1 MTVNFIGEAIPE
13 GADRAWFESFNFADP
28 YSGASKFTRS
38 KWAIDREHGVFCT
51 YLNGPGDKIPEERP
65 AFYVLGFKDGTVI
78 KLVTFDYYEI
88 FLKDSELGMFT
99 YYVERAIV
107 PSGTLYSDDD
117 LREMIEKGW
126 TTFVEY
132 EARGI
137 FDDKQHLVFADDCI
151 QREQG

>member
-1 MTVNFIGEAIPE
+1 MTVHFIGEDIPQ
-13 GADRAWFESFNFADP
+13 GADRAWFDRFNFKDP
-28 YSGASKFTRS
+28 YSGASKFTQS
-38 KWAIDREHGVFCT
+38 EWAIDREHGIFCT
-51 YLNGPGDKIPEERP
+51 FLGGPGNKIPEECP

-78 KLVTFDYYEI
+78 SLELFSYYQM
-88 FLKDSELGMFT
+88 FRKSSVLGMFT
-99 YYVERAIV
+99 YYVERAYV
-107 PSGTLYSDDD
+107 PAGVSYSDEE

>member
-38 KWAIDREHGVFCT
+38 KWAIDRENGIFCT
-51 YLNGPGDKIPEERP
+51 FLNGPGDKIPENRP
-65 AFYVLGFKDGTVI
+65 SFYVLGFKDGTVI
-78 KLVTFDYYEI
+78 NLEIFDYYEI
-88 FLKDSELGMFT
+88 FLKDSELGVFT

-117 LREMIEKGW
+117 LREMIKKGW
-126 TTFVEY
+126 MAYRNY
-132 EARGI
+132 ETKR
-137 FDDKQHLVFADDCI
+137 DYHLAFADDCI
-151 QREQG
+151 QRRQG

>member
-1 MTVNFIGEAIPE
+1 MTFNFIGETIPE
-13 GADRAWFESFNFADP
+13 GADRAWFDRFNFENP
-28 YSGASKFTRS
+28 YSGASKFKRS
-38 KWAIDREHGVFCT
+38 KWAIDREHGIFCT
-51 YLNGPGDKIPEERP
+51 FLGGPGDKIPEERP

>member
-78 KLVTFDYYEI
+78 RLELFDYYEI
-88 FLKDSELGMFT
+88 FHKDSELGMFT
-99 YYVERAIV
+99 YYVERAYV
-107 PSGTLYSDDD
+107 PAGISYSDEE
-117 LREMIEKGW
+117 LLEMIEKGW
-126 TTFVEY
+126 TAYKDYASNGSIGEY
-132 EARGI
+132 
-137 FDDKQHLVFADDCI
+137 HLVFADDCI
-151 QREQG
+151 QRR